1 MSDNTDSSTPIFDKS
16 AFQKRCVYDKELEHT
31 ILYGSMQDLRL
42 QIDTLKQ
49 YFKEDDYHSLAQIA
63 HALKGTSGNLS
74 ALRLYASAKQLESSA
89 KAINEKSNSDFSRS
103 TEAEISEE
111 RIDQL
116 IKLTE
121 KQFIE
126 YNALIQTEYPPES
139 EYQNGGKRQVR

>member
-1 MSDNTDSSTPIFDKS
+1 MRDKTDSSPTIFDKS

-31 ILYGSMQDLRL
+31 ILYGSMENLQL

-49 YFKEDDYHSLAQIA
+49 NFAEGDYHSLARNA

-74 ALRLYASAKQLESSA
+74 ALRLYASAEQLEAATKGFQKKGGATDS
-89 KAINEKSNSDFSRS
+89 KPKE
-103 TEAEISEE
+103 TEIRKEHVEHV
-111 RIDQL
+111 DQL

-126 YNALIQTEYPPES
+126 YNNLIQTEYPPES
-139 EYQNGGKRQVR
+139 E